1 VDPTLAIGPIG
12 QVVNAARQKQQL
24 DGYRDQVLIDALDG
38 VSQLA
43 SQAAKAIVDEAE
55 AILTKAE
62 VCRLA
67 NDDDAYAVHV
77 RIVEY
82 FQNHPRLTTLQDSLE
97 VLARLLE
104 PLRDRAGRLLQLPK
118 TKRARK
124 EAVQRFL
131 ASATAMQE
139 FVDSLFFEFRHLPAR
154 TGLAV
159 SSLERIDQVMSMDNG
174 EERLSYRGEV
184 LAAVKEGRHEVQ
196 QSRLR
201 RAAARLGTTMV
212 EARTAFL

>member
-1 VDPTLAIGPIG
+1 MDPGLVVGPIG

-24 DGYRDQVLIDALDG
+24 DGYRDQVLIDALDV
-38 VSQLA
+38 VSQQA

-62 VCRLA
+62 VCRLE
-67 NDDDAYAVHV
+67 NDDDAHAVHV
-77 RIVEY
+77 RITEY
-82 FQNHPRLTTLQDSLE
+82 FQNHPRLTTLQDCLE
-97 VLARLLE
+97 VLAQLLG

-124 EAVQRFL
+124 KAVQRFL
-131 ASATAMQE
+131 DGANAMQE
-139 FVDSLFFEFRHLPAR
+139 FTDSLFFEFRHLPTR

-159 SSLERIDQVMSMDNG
+159 GPLGRIDDIMIQDREV
-174 EERLSYRGEV
+174 RLSRRGEV
-184 LAAVKEGRHEVQ
+184 LAAVDDGRREVQ
-196 QSRLR
+196 QSRLK
-201 RAAARLGTTMV
+201 RAAAGLGTTMV

>member
-1 VDPTLAIGPIG
+1 MDPGLVVGPIG

-24 DGYRDQVLIDALDG
+24 DGYRDQVLIDALDV
-38 VSQLA
+38 VSQQA

-62 VCRLA
+62 VCRLD
-67 NDDDAYAVHV
+67 NDDDAHAVHV
-77 RIVEY
+77 RITEY
-82 FQNHPRLTTLQDSLE
+82 FQNHPRLTTLQDCLE
-97 VLARLLE
+97 VLAQLLG

-124 EAVQRFL
+124 KAVQRFL
-131 ASATAMQE
+131 DGANAMQE
-139 FVDSLFFEFRHLPAR
+139 FTDSLFFEFTHLPTR

-159 SSLERIDQVMSMDNG
+159 GPLGRIDDIMIQDREV
-174 EERLSYRGEV
+174 RLSRRGEV
-184 LAAVKEGRHEVQ
+184 LAAVDAGRREVQ
-196 QSRLR
+196 QSRLK
-201 RAAARLGTTMV
+201 RADAGLGTTMV

>member
-1 VDPTLAIGPIG
+1 MDPSLVVGPIG

-24 DGYRDQVLIDALDG
+24 DGYRDQVLIDALDA
-38 VSQLA
+38 VSQQA

-55 AILTKAE
+55 AILTNAE

-67 NDDDAYAVHV
+67 NDDDAHAVHV
-77 RIVEY
+77 RITEY

-97 VLARLLE
+97 VLAQLLE

-131 ASATAMQE
+131 AGAKAMQE
-139 FVDSLFFEFRHLPAR
+139 FADSLYFEFRHLPTR

-159 SSLERIDQVMSMDNG
+159 DPLQRIDRVMSKDNG

-184 LAAVKEGRHEVQ
+184 LAAVEEGRHEVQ
-196 QSRLR
+196 QSRLK
-201 RAAARLGTTMV
+201 RAAAGLGTTMV

>member
-1 VDPTLAIGPIG
+1 MVPGLVIGPIG

-24 DGYRDQVLIDALDG
+24 DGYRDQVLIDALDV
-38 VSQLA
+38 VSQQA

-67 NDDDAYAVHV
+67 NDDANAVHV
-77 RIVEY
+77 RITEY
-82 FQNHPRLTTLQDSLE
+82 FKNHPRLTTLQDALE

-104 PLRDRAGRLLQLPK
+104 PLRGRAGRLLQLPK

-124 EAVQRFL
+124 DAVQRFL
-131 ASATAMQE
+131 ASANAMQE
-139 FVDSLFFEFRHLPAR
+139 FADSLFLEFGYLPGGG

-159 SSLERIDQVMSMDNG
+159 VPLGRIDAVMTMDDR
-174 EERLSYRGEV
+174 EARLARRGEL
-184 LAAVKEGRHEVQ
+184 LATVEEGRGEVQ
-196 QSRLR
+196 QSRLK
-201 RAAARLGTTMV
+201 RAAAGLGTTMA